1 MSFIFKTS
9 LLGMLFVLLVA
20 CSGTKESNPV
30 PTPSKS
36 EGSFPALPT
45 NTTETVVLDGEMVF
59 WLYEGSGGCF
69 GAISD
74 GSKEV
79 QLWIDAEACGET
91 EYAENDDA
99 VLEVTFNTDNQ
110 YGPEVMY
117 TIVNFL

>member
-1 MSFIFKTS
+1 M
-9 LLGMLFVLLVA
+9 MLVSLVA
-20 CSGTKESNPV
+20 CSGTKESNPA
-30 PTPSKS
+30 PTSSKS
-36 EGSFPALPT
+36 IGSFPTLPT

-59 WLYEGSGGCF
+59 WMYEGSGGCF
-69 GAISD
+69 GTISD

-91 EYAENDDA
+91 EYAENEDA

-117 TIVNFL
+117 TIVSFL